1 MLPEH
6 PGLRIVAN
14 AENRGFA
21 AANNQG
27 LQQAAGEILV
37 LLNNDTIVPPGWLQ
51 MLVWWLDDR
60 SIGLVGPV
68 TNQAGNEA
76 RIPVPYADLD
86 GMESFAAKRRRENL
100 GRGFDIAML
109 AMFCTGLR
117 RDVHATVGALDEQ
130 FGLGMFEDDDYARRR
145 ARRRVARRLR
155 RRRVR
160 APLRRRQLRA
170 ARDRELPRPLRS
182 QPRPLRIEMGRLA
195 AHRGRSGG

>member
-1 MLPEH
+1 
-6 PGLRIVAN
+6 
-14 AENRGFA
+14 
-21 AANNQG
+21 
-27 LQQAAGEILV
+27 V

-51 MLVWWLDDR
+51 MLVWWLEDR

-130 FGLGMFEDDDYARRR
+130 FGLGMFEDDDYARRVRGAGLRVVCAEDVFVHHFGGASFARLETASYRALFDRNR
-145 ARRRVARRLR
+145 ARFESKWGAWR
-155 RRRVR
+155 
-160 APLRRRQLRA
+160 
-170 ARDRELPRPLRS
+170 
-182 QPRPLRIEMGRLA
+182 
-195 AHRGRSGG
+195 AHRGRSTGGKA